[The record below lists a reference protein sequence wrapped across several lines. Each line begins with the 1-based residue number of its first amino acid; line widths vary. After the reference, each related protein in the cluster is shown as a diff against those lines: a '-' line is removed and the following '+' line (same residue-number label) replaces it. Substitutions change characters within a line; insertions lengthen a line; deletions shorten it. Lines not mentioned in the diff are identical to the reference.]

1 MGEYIER
8 EFSYNDWLQYFSNR
22 SNHWILKY
30 WRSNKENFFNRFMII
45 GDKRLFIIGDK
56 ERGNTYEFLKPTK
69 DSFVQLDM
77 DI

>member
-45 GDKRLFIIGDK
+45 GDKRLFIIGA
-56 ERGNTYEFLKPTK
+56 T
-69 DSFVQLDM
+69 
-77 DI
+77 I